1 MVYLAFNHSL
11 YLFKASESFVGTLK
25 GTTDYL
31 SDPNYP
37 NLLLPPRVL
46 VKVFLVSMVEP
57 AKRFTRLTTIDVHAH
72 RCTPA
77 KTARGTVSSLIS
89 LSVILSLDLIRL

>member
-37 NLLLPPRVL
+37 NLHLPARVL
-46 VKVFLVSMVEP
+46 VKVFAANTVEP
-57 AKRFTRLTTIDVHAH
+57 AKRSTRLTTTDVLAPK
-72 RCTPA
+72 CTLA
-77 KTARGTVSSLIS
+77 TTASIRNVSYF
-89 LSVILSLDLIRL
+89 ILSNSVRLKQVN